1 LTKSSKNFGP
11 QTYFLNISAISFEKN
26 KEFMTNNSLKN
37 LIQNKNENIDPIWT
51 MMPFSP
57 FDYINGMTLNI
68 IINGHF
74 LTNDL
79 P

>member
-1 LTKSSKNFGP
+1 
-11 QTYFLNISAISFEKN
+11 
-26 KEFMTNNSLKN
+26 MTNNSLKN